1 MLYLCVMQMMIVYIL
16 IAILLTAVIT
26 YIVVQ
31 RLFSSNLNNSQQHA
45 VELEKQNE
53 SLKASVSQLQS
64 FQQKTEMML
73 SDERKQT
80 LQLTNDLATAQ
91 TRYEDALKRMNEQK
105 QELEQM
111 QQKLKTEFENLANK
125 ILDEKSRK
133 FTDQN
138 KVNLDIILNPLKE
151 KIKDF
156 EEKVD
161 KTYKAESD
169 ERISLKTQI
178 ANLVEL
184 NKQLSSEANNLAT
197 ALKGDNKKQ
206 GNWGELVLEKI
217 LESSGLIKGQEYK
230 TQVSAINDNGDSI
243 KPDVIVFLPDNKHLI
258 IDSKVSLVAYN
269 EYVSSDDEEARTQYA
284 SQHVQ
289 SVRNHIRQLSDKNYQ
304 TANGYS
310 SPDFVILFMPVESAF
325 SFAMQVDKDLYNF
338 AWERKIVLVS
348 PTTLLATLR
357 TVASIWKHERQVKNA
372 MQIAE
377 EGGKMYDKLV
387 LFVTDLISIGKKM
400 DGAKED
406 YVEAM
411 KKLTDGTGNLVGRA
425 QKMKELGAKA
435 SKSLPGQLIER
446 AGE

>member
-1 MLYLCVMQMMIVYIL
+1 MQMMIVYIL

-325 SFAMQVDKDLYNF
+325 SFAMQFDKDLYSY

-372 MQIAE
+372 LQIAE

-387 LFVTDLISIGKKM
+387 SFVSDLISIGKKM

-411 KKLTDGTGNLVGRA
+411 KKLTDGTGNLVSRA
-425 QKMKELGAKA
+425 QKMKDLGAKA
-435 SKSLPGQLIER
+435 AKSLPGPIIER

>member
-1 MLYLCVMQMMIVYIL
+1 MMIVYIL

-325 SFAMQVDKDLYNF
+325 SFAMQFDKDLYSY

-372 MQIAE
+372 LQIAE

-387 LFVTDLISIGKKM
+387 SFVSDLISIGKKM

-411 KKLTDGTGNLVGRA
+411 KKLTDGTGNLVSRA
-425 QKMKELGAKA
+425 QKMKDLGAKA
-435 SKSLPGQLIER
+435 AKSLPGPIIER

>member
-1 MLYLCVMQMMIVYIL
+1 MMIVYIL

>member
-1 MLYLCVMQMMIVYIL
+1 MMIVYIL
-16 IAILLTAVIT
+16 IAILLTAAIT

-31 RLFSSNLNNSQQHA
+31 RLFSANLNNSRQQA

-53 SLKASVSQLQS
+53 SLKASVSQLQLS
-64 FQQKTEMML
+64 QQKTDQIL

-91 TRYEDALKRMNEQK
+91 TRYEEAVKRMNEQK

-125 ILDEKSRK
+125 ILEEKSHK
-133 FTDQN
+133 FTEQN
-138 KVNLDIILNPLKE
+138 RVNLDIILNPLKE
-151 KIKDF
+151 KIKNF
-156 EEKVD
+156 EDKVEKAY
-161 KTYKAESD
+161 KTESD
-169 ERISLKTQI
+169 ERISLKAQI
-178 ANLVEL
+178 NNLLDL
-184 NKQLSSEANNLAT
+184 NKQLSAEANNLAT
-197 ALKGDNKKQ
+197 ALKGDNKMQ

-217 LESSGLIKGQEYK
+217 LESSGLIKDQEYK
-230 TQVSAINDNGDSI
+230 TQVNTMNDDGERI
-243 KPDVIVFLPDNKHLI
+243 KPDVIVYLPDSKHLI

-269 EYVSSDDEEARTQYA
+269 EYLSADDDTLREQFS

-289 SVRNHIRQLSDKNYQ
+289 SVRNHIKQLSDKSYH
-304 TANGYS
+304 TANGFS
-310 SPDFVILFMPVESAF
+310 TPDFVILFMPVESAF
-325 SFAMQVDKDLYNF
+325 SFAMQFDKDLYSY

-372 MQIAE
+372 LQIAE

-387 LFVTDLISIGKKM
+387 LFVNDLISIGKKM

-411 KKLTDGTGNLVGRA
+411 KKLTDGTGNLVSRA
-425 QKMKELGAKA
+425 QKMKDLGAKA
-435 SKSLPGQLIER
+435 AKALPGPIIER